1 MQRYSAKVAE
11 KHNKQAEMPKL
22 LSELNLTAKIEV

>member
-1 MQRYSAKVAE
+1 MQRYGAKEAE
-11 KHNKQAEMPKL
+11 IHKKWEEMPKL